1 MTPQQSGQPRTAL
14 VTGSRRGIGRELC
27 RALVGRGDRVVVTTR
42 SLADAQELAN
52 ELSPDG
58 SQAIGTA
65 LDVTDAA
72 SIDRRSSW

>member
-1 MTPQQSGQPRTAL
+1 
-14 VTGSRRGIGRELC
+14 
-27 RALVGRGDRVVVTTR
+27 VVVTTR

-58 SQAIGTA
+58 SQAIGIA